1 MEGIVLE
8 KEKQIK
14 VLHETRNREKQQYNH
29 LEKRNQ
35 ELQGEKEQFKNTI
48 SRLQQGSQARIKQ
61 LEQEVEHHQARI
73 VALQK
78 SNTRISNLCDK
89 EINKDNVIYEAMKV
103 EQSSNSSRTPRQR
116 YDAERP
122 MSRNHSMNQ
131 SYDSGDEGFRRPHSR
146 SGRSSVSSVRSS
158 YEEDPRYATSPR
170 SRHDSRGSVHSSYD
184 SESERYDPHHRPS
197 SRSSVCSTQ
206 VQTHDVSKNS
216 VETQSSSAFVRGSSL
231 RSTAPARGVVA
242 PQRRAPPPTEVKV
255 AQPKHSFSLPFSR
268 SSKARTPVKSS
279 RPHSSA
285 EVQPFSRNNPLRST
299 MPEKRTMH
307 VRPER
312 HSNPPSN
319 RSQSPQPQSKGLWQQ
334 GIHLIFHPAG
344 SNNRHSLSSS
354 MDSHRSTPVHPEKQK
369 MNSSSTRPSSDH
381 PDLDKSGYQSGK
393 DCGSDSGHATS
404 PDSPEAG
411 DSKAKNGYIENG
423 YNKENSH
430 KLTSIQV
437 TSTETRK
444 SQFRSSTSEK
454 MPQVGEKWKYFID
467 KIVELQDKNQG
478 LIVEN
483 SDLRRTSNSQKF
495 SSSKLSNLEERNLE
509 LEIENRKLKKI
520 VEMLQGS
527 VRNPN
532 DPREYQ
538 FYTNV

>member
-14 VLHETRNREKQQYNH
+14 VLHETRNREKQQYTN

-103 EQSSNSSRTPRQR
+103 DQTSRTPRQR
-116 YDAERP
+116 HEAERS
-122 MSRNHSMNQ
+122 MSRNQSMNQ
-131 SYDSGDEGFRRPHSR
+131 SYDSGDETFRRPHSR
-146 SGRSSVSSVRSS
+146 SGRSSVSSVRST
-158 YEEDPRYATSPR
+158 YEEDLRYASSPR

-184 SESERYDPHHRPS
+184 SESERHDHHHRPS
-197 SRSSVCSTQ
+197 SRSSVCSTHA
-206 VQTHDVSKNS
+206 QTHDVPKNS

-242 PQRRAPPPTEVKV
+242 PQRRTPQPEVTV
-255 AQPKHSFSLPFSR
+255 TQPKHSFSLPFSR
-268 SSKARTPVKSS
+268 SSKARTPVKPS

-312 HSNPPSN
+312 HSKPSSD

-354 MDSHRSTPVHPEKQK
+354 IDSQRSTPIHPEKQK
-369 MNSSSTRPSSDH
+369 THSSSTKHSSDH

-404 PDSPEAG
+404 PESPEAG

-423 YNKENSH
+423 YNKENNH

-483 SDLRRTSNSQKF
+483 SDLRRASNTQKF
-495 SSSKLSNLEERNLE
+495 SSAKLSNLEERNLE

-527 VRNPN
+527 TRNPN